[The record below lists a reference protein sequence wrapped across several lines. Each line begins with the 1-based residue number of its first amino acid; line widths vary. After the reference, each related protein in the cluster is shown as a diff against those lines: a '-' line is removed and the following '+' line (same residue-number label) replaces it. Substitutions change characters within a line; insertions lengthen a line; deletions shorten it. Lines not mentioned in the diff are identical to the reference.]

1 MTMKI
6 FKWFISLL
14 LIGLSSCFLWLSN
27 AYAGSTLSAGLHHV
41 CGIKADSTL
50 ECWGGDNN
58 PQYRLIPPDGTF
70 TQVSAGFRFNC
81 ALKTDG
87 TLACWGHDTAGET
100 SQAPGYYKQVEAGAY
115 HACALDENGVPKC
128 WGNNDSGQVEPS
140 QPGPFQQLALGG
152 AHSCGLKADG
162 TVECWGNNEYGQTD
176 MPADTTFSSITGG
189 HQTTCGIKTDG
200 VAICWGQTNQSYGYL
215 TQIDFTLYLSSLCG
229 LKVDNTPSCPS
240 MGSEPSDKFSYVTIG
255 HYFACGIKTDG
266 LVDCW
271 GDNKHGKATPP
282 TGENGEDI
290 VFKHE
295 VIPVAPCSPAPCFTQ
310 ADIDATYEA
319 GRQACI
325 ANPSSCN
332 IAISPEPEIAAF
344 IGTDLSLHVSKME
357 YKSLTGT
364 SILWADLI
372 FGGENEQGK
381 LMWILG
387 DYGTVE

>member
-6 FKWFISLL
+6 FKWLTSLL
-14 LIGLSSCFLWLSN
+14 LIGLSSCFLLLSN
-27 AYAGSTLSAGLHHV
+27 AYAGGTLSAGIAHV

-50 ECWGGDNN
+50 VCWGSNGEN
-58 PQYRLIPPDGTF
+58 RATPPEGTF
-70 TQVSAGFRFNC
+70 TQVSAGLNFNC
-81 ALKTDG
+81 ALRTDG
-87 TLACWGHDTAGET
+87 TLACWGQDKYGET
-100 SQAPGYYKQVEAGAY
+100 SQPPGYYKQVEAGSY
-115 HACALDENGVPKC
+115 HACALDGNGVPKC
-128 WGNNDSGQVEPS
+128 WGNNNSGQVVPS
-140 QPGPFQQLALGG
+140 LPGPFQQLALGD

-162 TVECWGNNEYGQTD
+162 TVECWGNNENGQTD
-176 MPADTTFSSITGG
+176 TPADTTFSSITGG
-189 HQTTCGIKTDG
+189 NSTTCGIKTDG
-200 VAICWGQTNQSYGYL
+200 VTICWGATNKSYGYL
-215 TQIDFTLYLSSLCG
+215 TQIDFTLNYSSLCG

-240 MGSEPSDKFSYVTIG
+240 MNSEPSDKFSYVTTASDNG
-255 HYFACGIKTDG
+255 HFACGIKTDG
-266 LVDCW
+266 LVACW
-271 GDNKHGKATPP
+271 GEKLYGRATPP
-282 TGENGEDI
+282 EDI
-290 VFKHE
+290 LFKHE
-295 VIPVAPCSPAPCFTQ
+295 VIPTAPCSPAPCFTQ

-332 IAISPEPEIAAF
+332 IVTSPEPEIAAF

>member
-1 MTMKI
+1 
-6 FKWFISLL
+6 
-14 LIGLSSCFLWLSN
+14 
-27 AYAGSTLSAGLHHV
+27 
-41 CGIKADSTL
+41 
-50 ECWGGDNN
+50 
-58 PQYRLIPPDGTF
+58 
-70 TQVSAGFRFNC
+70 VSAGFNFNC
-81 ALKTDG
+81 ALRTDG
-87 TLACWGHDTAGET
+87 ALACWGRDESGET
-100 SQAPGYYKQVEAGAY
+100 SPPPGYYKQVEAGSY
-115 HACALDENGVPKC
+115 HACALDGNGVPKC
-128 WGNNDSGQVEPS
+128 WGNNNSGQVMPS
-140 QPGPFQQLALGG
+140 QPGPFQQLALGN

-176 MPADTTFSSITGG
+176 TPADTTFSSITGG
-189 HQTTCGIKTDG
+189 YQTTCGIKTDG
-200 VAICWGQTNQSYGYL
+200 VAICWGHTNQSYGYL
-215 TQIDFTLYLSSLCG
+215 TQMDFTLRNISDICG

-240 MGSEPSDKFSYVTIG
+240 MISPDEKFSSVTVG
-255 HYFACGIKTDG
+255 GSSNLGGASSSGFGCGIKTDG
-266 LVDCW
+266 LAACW
-271 GDNKHGKATPP
+271 GARGYDRTIPP
-282 TGENGEDI
+282 EDV

-295 VIPVAPCSPAPCFTQ
+295 VIPTAPCSPAPCFTQ

>member
-6 FKWFISLL
+6 FKWLTSLL
-14 LIGLSSCFLWLSN
+14 LIGLSSCFLLLPN
-27 AYAGSTLSAGLHHV
+27 AYASGTLSAGLYHV

-50 ECWGGDNN
+50 ECWGVNAQN
-58 PQYRLIPPDGTF
+58 RATPPEGTF
-70 TQVSAGFRFNC
+70 TQVSSGYQSNC
-81 ALKTDG
+81 ALRTDG
-87 TLACWGHDTAGET
+87 TLSCWGGDTAGEI
-100 SQAPGYYKQVEAGAY
+100 SPPSGYYKQVEIGRS
-115 HACALDENGVPKC
+115 HACALNENGVPKC
-128 WGNNDSGQVEPS
+128 WGGNGDGKIEAL
-140 QPGPFQQLALGG
+140 PGPFQQLALGDY
-152 AHSCGLKADG
+152 HSCGLKADG
-162 TVECWGNNEYGQTD
+162 TVECWGNNNSGQTD
-176 MPADTTFSSITGG
+176 TPADTTFSNITAGN
-189 HQTTCGIKTDG
+189 QTTCGIKTDG
-200 VAICWGQTNQSYGYL
+200 VAICWGNTNNSYGYL
-215 TQIDFTLYLSSLCG
+215 TQIDFATSTNHLCG
-229 LKVDNTPSCPS
+229 LKVDNTLSCPS
-240 MGSEPSDKFSYVTIG
+240 MDSVSDDVFSYISAGGASTG
-255 HYFACGIKTDG
+255 FRFACGIKIDG
-266 LVDCW
+266 SVACW
-271 GDNKHGKATPP
+271 GGEDSGNVALTPP
-282 TGENGEDI
+282 KGENGEDI

-295 VIPVAPCSPAPCFTQ
+295 VIPPTQGFTQ

-372 FGGENEQGK
+372 FSGENEQGK